1 VVTSTVSILCCEY
14 LKSVFIHTLYLC
26 LLYDSLNRVI
36 FYLNICNWFVSNGHR
51 LCRLQG
57 TNWTV
62 MYNSDECQSSKDW
75 VWYISHLVNSKVQ
88 QSLYRSGQALRVAED
103 WDFQIS
109 RQLLHEG
116 DKVVS
121 SIHRPPLPPQ
131 EIFLVLIS
139 VRGWVNPR
147 AIVWPEGLCQWKIFS
162 DTIRNRT
169 RNLPVCSAVPQPTAP
184 PHAPTWLTVL
194 QLMDENHMG
203 INRAVAEVNACLI
216 LLGDYMSCTH
226 LGSHYLK
233 SLLRFWTGAVSQN
246 YIRKLS
252 YLTARISIIGRK
264 WWVFMQQIWT
274 NIIGYIWILV
284 FVNFASW
291 NIPK

>member
-1 VVTSTVSILCCEY
+1 
-14 LKSVFIHTLYLC
+14 
-26 LLYDSLNRVI
+26 
-36 FYLNICNWFVSNGHR
+36 
-51 LCRLQG
+51 
-57 TNWTV
+57 
-62 MYNSDECQSSKDW
+62 M
-75 VWYISHLVNSKVQ
+75 
-88 QSLYRSGQALRVAED
+88 
-103 WDFQIS
+103 
-109 RQLLHEG
+109 
-116 DKVVS
+116 
-121 SIHRPPLPPQ
+121 
-131 EIFLVLIS
+131 
-139 VRGWVNPR
+139 
-147 AIVWPEGLCQWKIFS
+147 WPEGLCQWKIFS
-162 DTIRNRT
+162 DTIGNRT

-184 PHAPTWLTVL
+184 PRAPTWLTVL

-233 SLLRFWTGAVSQN
+233 SLLRFWTGTVSQN

-274 NIIGYIWILV
+274 NITGYIWILV